1 MFKSPFLAT
10 ALCCMIAISSFTHAN
25 EHEKTMQGMMQMQR
39 CMTENIDVSYLET
52 MAANGDKIA
61 NSIEQ
66 LCHTG
71 QRQEAQDT
79 AMDYAEQMQ
88 NDSNF
93 QALKPILPL

>member
-1 MFKSPFLAT
+1 
-10 ALCCMIAISSFTHAN
+10 
-25 EHEKTMQGMMQMQR
+25 MQR

-52 MAANGDKIA
+52 MAANSDKIA

-93 QALKPILPL
+93 QVPKPILPL